1 MESGN
6 LTPEDIVLLKGLCK
20 CSASGMNKCGGNMG
34 SGIKMAL
41 TVWEVTKGFIE
52 VIFDLNFEQSVSGL
66 LPREA

>member
-1 MESGN
+1 
-6 LTPEDIVLLKGLCK
+6 
-20 CSASGMNKCGGNMG
+20 MG

-52 VIFDLNFEQSVSGL
+52 VIFDLSFEQSVSGL